1 MPKNSAM
8 TDLLDRLDRNARQFQ
23 MSYASANQLL
33 DAAVAEA
40 FPWVLALPVVR
51 GKVPPMFRNA
61 LPKGAPVTLDKLER
75 LATQLVAILAASYG
89 PQPGQ
94 DDAGGADVAELA
106 PKPQKSQAN
115 IYTFKER

>member
-1 MPKNSAM
+1 MSRDSAM

-40 FPWVLALPVVR
+40 FPWVLGLPVVR

-61 LPKGAPVTLDKLER
+61 LPKGSPVTLDKLER

-94 DDAGGADVAELA
+94 DDENGAAVTELA
-106 PKPQKSQAN
+106 PVSQKPQAN
-115 IYTFKER
+115 IHTFKER